1 VVASLDEATATGN
14 IMVQALALGIVKNVA
29 EIREVTAK
37 SFPSKIYEP
46 EDIEIWDKEFQDYL
60 KIIDMVLK

>member
-1 VVASLDEATATGN
+1 
-14 IMVQALALGIVKNVA
+14 MVQAMALGIVKNVA
-29 EIREVTAK
+29 EIREVIAK
-37 SFPSKIYEP
+37 SFPSKIYKP